1 MMDAK
6 TKFELGALTKELE
19 QSKLTDQEKIEWM
32 ITFHREYISNLKTGV
47 YEASRQIEVWEK
59 RLLSLENELRELKEE
74 NQDR

>member
-32 ITFHREYISNLKTGV
+32 ITFHRSYIANMTTSV
-47 YEASRQIEVWEK
+47 YEMKRQIAVWES
-59 RLLSLENELRELKEE
+59 RLLSLENELRELQEE
-74 NQDR
+74 KK